1 MSDEKQL
8 AMPAIPSEIAI
19 HFVKSSA
26 FRVAQANGVWFGTDP
41 QGNLHLTFYSERSPI
56 PKKMVLKLDEN
67 GQPIGEDES
76 QRDVKTGVLREME
89 IDIVMSV
96 SAALAFYEMLGQNLK
111 TASNN
116 LEVMQAHRAL

>member
-1 MSDEKQL
+1 MSDKQQV
-8 AMPAIPSEIAI
+8 ATPAIPSEIAV

-67 GQPIGEDES
+67 GLPIGEDES
-76 QRDVKTGVLREME
+76 QRDAKTGVLREME
-89 IDIVMSV
+89 VDIVMSV
-96 SAALAFYEMLGQNLK
+96 PAATAFYEMFGQNLK
-111 TASNN
+111 NASQN
-116 LEVMQAHRAL
+116 LMAAQAQKAT